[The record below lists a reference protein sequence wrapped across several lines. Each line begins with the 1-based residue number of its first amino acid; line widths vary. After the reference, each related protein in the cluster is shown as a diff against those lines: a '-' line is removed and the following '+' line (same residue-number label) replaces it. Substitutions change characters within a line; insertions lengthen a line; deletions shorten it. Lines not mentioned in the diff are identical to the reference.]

1 MKKLNLN
8 ENFISRIWE
17 NPSYY
22 TNLTTLNGEE
32 VEILSYGKKNSGSGA
47 DYTGAKIKISGVL
60 YTGDIEIH
68 RSEKD
73 WHLHHHKSDGKYN
86 KVILQVVLWSSDEN
100 VKSAE
105 SKFPRKI
112 PTVIL
117 SNFLN
122 QSIHSIWKE
131 IINNPS
137 PAFRLPCIDRNSEV
151 SREEKKIYL
160 DKLGVKRL
168 KYRASRIEQ
177 ACFAAD
183 VNYKNKTNWENALF
197 TYIAEALGFS
207 KNKEPFLRLAE
218 KLNPGTLKSLNLNL
232 SQLEALFFGTAG
244 FLKELNAQDEYSL
257 DLLSEWENLRN
268 KTATGVMDKSEWN
281 FFPLRPP
288 NFPTLRIA
296 YLAGICIEILYN
308 DFFRRIILC
317 FENSKSTKDDLAKLF
332 FGVTVSDYWLSHYN
346 FGKKKKSSY
355 GIIGLSRLA
364 NIIDNALLP
373 LILLYAR
380 RFEKKELINKI
391 SDYYLVSKDNSENE
405 ITKVMSKQ
413 LGYKLRT
420 VSEHQGSIQL
430 HNFFCINGKC
440 DDCYIGTRVFTEPR
454 VSDYLQIILY

>member
-1 MKKLNLN
+1 
-8 ENFISRIWE
+8 
-17 NPSYY
+17 
-22 TNLTTLNGEE
+22 
-32 VEILSYGKKNSGSGA
+32 
-47 DYTGAKIKISGVL
+47 
-60 YTGDIEIH
+60 
-68 RSEKD
+68 
-73 WHLHHHKSDGKYN
+73 
-86 KVILQVVLWSSDEN
+86 
-100 VKSAE
+100 
-105 SKFPRKI
+105 
-112 PTVIL
+112 
-117 SNFLN
+117 
-122 QSIHSIWKE
+122 
-131 IINNPS
+131 
-137 PAFRLPCIDRNSEV
+137 
-151 SREEKKIYL
+151 L

-257 DLLSEWENLRN
+257 DLLAEWESLRN

-317 FENSKSTKDDLAKLF
+317 FENSKSIKDDLAKLF

-346 FGKKKKSSY
+346 FGKTKKSSY
-355 GIIGLSRLA
+355 GIIGLTRLA
-364 NIIDNALLP
+364 NIIDNTLLP

-391 SDYYLVSKDNSENE
+391 SDYFLTSKDNSENE

-413 LGYKLRT
+413 LGFKLRT
-420 VSEHQGSIQL
+420 VSEHQGAIQL